1 MIEKVPVE
9 SGMRAAL
16 FRLTARRLAIV
27 AGFFSMAVII
37 LLLMNFHDMK
47 QSDPLTSLSSQKLNE
62 LVGKHRLNPGDESIK
77 KEIQVLDRRIR
88 QDYVNSL
95 KKARTGVFLLI
106 AGLIVFVL
114 SLKKSLVFSIM
125 PGSGRLS
132 GYIDYSRIALVLF
145 AVLLVILAIVLI
157 FIPV

>member
-9 SGMRAAL
+9 SGVRAAL
-16 FRLTARRLAIV
+16 FRLTAQRLAIV

-37 LLLMNFHDMK
+37 LLLINFHDMK
-47 QSDPLTSLSSQKLNE
+47 QSDPLTSLSSRKLNE

-77 KEIQVLDRRIR
+77 NEIQVLDQRIR
-88 QDYVNSL
+88 RDYFNSQV
-95 KKARTGVFLLI
+95 KARTGVFLLI

-114 SLKKSLVFSIM
+114 SLKKSLVFSIV

-132 GYIDYSRIALVLF
+132 GHIDYSRIALVLF
-145 AVLLVILAIVLI
+145 AVLLVILAIVLVLK
-157 FIPV
+157 PN